1 MGQKYE
7 PTLQWD
13 SYMND
18 NECMFEGRQK
28 GMGRVAFLIFTKIIV
43 TWVKRGGREEQ
54 KSEVGKSKH
63 SQQLLVRAELLD
75 WEASI

>member
-1 MGQKYE
+1 MRKDAFDFGWFKKEKTLDIPVYTYFLLKMGKKYE
-7 PTLQWD
+7 PSLQWD

-43 TWVKRGGREEQ
+43 T
-54 KSEVGKSKH
+54 
-63 SQQLLVRAELLD
+63 
-75 WEASI
+75 